1 MVAPVDWLPG
11 NGGLHAVLV
20 AMVCENE
27 GWSLVDKGWFHVA
40 DTWLYGYVMGS
51 DQGRRGE

>member
-1 MVAPVDWLPG
+1 MDWLAK

-20 AMVCENE
+20 AMVCESK
-27 GWSLVDKGWFHVA
+27 GWSQVDKGWFHLA

-51 DQGRRGE
+51 DQGRGRRGE